1 MDVTEKQFVSNR
13 SLLDKALKNQE
24 RWRQKQIDTYFRK
37 GRPIFKKVEYTFR
50 FFT

>member
-13 SLLDKALKNQE
+13 SSFNKAIKCQE